1 MPVDTYQPPPTDAGP
16 AAGTPTAAS
25 AASASSA
32 APSIQD
38 VDDLI
43 AAVRSVMIQAK
54 NRHRS
59 MEQTSDH
66 GRVSVLFVLSKLGPM
81 RASALAKECMLDLST
96 VSRHLRVLEDEGHV
110 DKSAD
115 PDDKRAFQLGLTE
128 RGHDFVRE
136 FWRARVAT
144 VHEALTES
152 DWSAD
157 EVRSLSKLLDKF
169 VRDTEGCM
177 K

>member
-1 MPVDTYQPPPTDAGP
+1 MSVDAYQPPPADADS
-16 AAGTPTAAS
+16 AAAAVASAPAS
-25 AASASSA
+25 AAELSMR
-32 APSIQD
+32 D
-38 VDDLI
+38 VNELI
-43 AAVRSVMIQAK
+43 EAVRSVMIQAK
-54 NRHRS
+54 NRHRT
-59 MEQTSDH
+59 MEQTSEH
-66 GRVSVLFVLSKLGPM
+66 GRVSVLFMLSKLGPM

-96 VSRHLRVLEDEGHV
+96 VSRHLRALEDEGHV

-115 PDDKRAFQLGLTE
+115 PDDKRAFQVGLTE

-152 DWSAD
+152 DWRAD
-157 EVRSLSKLLDKF
+157 EVRVLAKLLDKF

>member
-1 MPVDTYQPPPTDAGP
+1 MSVEAFEQP
-16 AAGTPTAAS
+16 AATGATVDDVGALTAA
-25 AASASSA
+25 
-32 APSIQD
+32 
-38 VDDLI
+38 L
-43 AAVRSVMIQAK
+43 RGLMMQAK
-54 NRHRS
+54 QRHRS
-59 MEQTSDH
+59 LEQTSDH
-66 GRVSVLFVLSKLGPM
+66 GRVSVLFVLGKQGPM
-81 RASALAKECMLDLST
+81 RASALAKEVALDLST
-96 VSRHLRVLEDEGHV
+96 VSRHLRTLEDEGQV
-110 DKSAD
+110 AKSAD
-115 PDDKRAFQLGLTE
+115 PDDKRAFQVGLTE